1 LSRNKVTR
9 FSINEVLDII
19 NYLIGRLFAS

>member
-1 LSRNKVTR
+1 LSKNKVTR

-19 NYLIGRLFAS
+19 NYLIGRLFAT

>member
-1 LSRNKVTR
+1 LSKNKVTR

-19 NYLIGRLFAS
+19 NYLIRRLFAT

>member
-9 FSINEVLDII
+9 FYVNEVLDII
-19 NYLIGRLFAS
+19 NYLIRRLFAT

>member
-1 LSRNKVTR
+1 LPRIKVTR

-19 NYLIGRLFAS
+19 NYLIGRLFAT

>member
-19 NYLIGRLFAS
+19 NYLIGRLFAT